1 MIQMRCFYHDVD
13 AAASCNRCG
22 KGLCRDCTITMDNGE
37 VICRDCF
44 QGIINGQKSMAAQV
58 DRRFNIGKV
67 LGVIAFVFALFKLD
81 ASIIGALIIAL
92 WVASWPI
99 SIFFSNKT
107 DDPYVATSWESAGN
121 LILGKLFIAIIG
133 SPFIAIPAINGQKKR
148 KSIIAKN
155 EALLNSLVNR

>member
-1 MIQMRCFYHDVD
+1 MRCFYHDVD

>member
-1 MIQMRCFYHDVD
+1 MRCFYHDVD

-67 LGVIAFVFALFKLD
+67 LGVIAFVFALE
-81 ASIIGALIIAL
+81 
-92 WVASWPI
+92 
-99 SIFFSNKT
+99 T
-107 DDPYVATSWESAGN
+107 
-121 LILGKLFIAIIG
+121 
-133 SPFIAIPAINGQKKR
+133 
-148 KSIIAKN
+148 
-155 EALLNSLVNR
+155 